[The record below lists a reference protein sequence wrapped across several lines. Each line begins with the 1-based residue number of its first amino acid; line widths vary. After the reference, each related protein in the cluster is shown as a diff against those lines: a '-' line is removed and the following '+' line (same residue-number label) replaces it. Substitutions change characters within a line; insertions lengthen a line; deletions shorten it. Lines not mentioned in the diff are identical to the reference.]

1 MSNNAKYNVAFE
13 KVVLSSLIF
22 QPELIEKYGHMLKYE
37 DFYLP
42 AFANI
47 FKTIMDLESE
57 NKPVD
62 EEFIKGR
69 MLAHKTFDEA
79 ALMDVLLANP
89 IYNLTPYIE
98 EIKKLSQFR
107 ALHNLGVH
115 LINEEFDDITEAIN
129 YAEVTTKKIIDINLS
144 SDEFDITPLVDTP
157 DGQTEFILSEWLPLP
172 RGTVSL
178 VVAPGGTGKSWTA
191 LQMALRHS
199 HSNPSLRSV
208 VWLSEDPI
216 YESKKRAASICSDVL
231 DTVFNIKNLDIVS
244 RPPIQMMKNKQ
255 FSPSNFYKLRKNFAG
270 YDLVIIDPLLAF
282 YGGDE
287 NDNSQARA
295 FMQPFMDWA
304 SEEHKCIVFLHH
316 SKKNSED
323 TNRSSA
329 RGAGAFVDAARTV
342 YQIDKIYHNKHTGA
356 LDMDNTHK
364 REFMLTKDNY
374 GVIRLLND
382 YKVQRDITPKS
393 SARVVAVEYKE
404 YVEPRIEMTLL

>member
-1 MSNNAKYNVAFE
+1 MIKYNTAFE
-13 KVVLSSLIF
+13 KTILSSLIF
-22 QPELIEKYGHMLKYE
+22 QPELIAKHGHSLKKE

-47 FKTIMDLESE
+47 FETIMDLEADD
-57 NKPVD
+57 KPID

-69 MLAHKTFDEA
+69 MLAKKIFDET
-79 ALMDVLLANP
+79 ALLDVILANP
-89 IYNLTPYIE
+89 IANIEPYVE
-98 EIKKLSQFR
+98 EVKRLAQFR

-115 LINEEFDDITEAIN
+115 LINEEFSEVTEAIN
-129 YAEVTTKKIIDINLS
+129 YAEVSTKNIIDMNLS
-144 SDEFDITPLVDTP
+144 GDEFGISSLVDAP
-157 DGQTEFILSEWLPLP
+157 DGQTEFILKEWLPLP

-199 HSNPSLRSV
+199 RNSKFKSL

-216 YESKKRAASICSDVL
+216 YESKKRAKNICEDILHTIFDVRGV
-231 DTVFNIKNLDIVS
+231 DVVS
-244 RPPIQMMKNKQ
+244 RNPIQMMQNKK
-255 FSPSNFYKLRKNFAG
+255 FSHANFYKFRKNFAG
-270 YDLVIIDPLLAF
+270 YDLVIIDPLLVF

-304 SEEHKCIVFLHH
+304 SEENICIVFLHH

-323 TNRSSA
+323 SMRSSA

-342 YQIDKIYHNKHTGA
+342 YQIDKIYTNKHTGV
-356 LDMDNTHK
+356 LDMDNAHM

-374 GVIRLLND
+374 GVIRLLHD
-382 YKVQRDITPKS
+382 YKVQREITPKS
-393 SARVVAVEYKE
+393 SARVVETVYTE
-404 YVEPRIEMTLL
+404 YVEPKIEATLI